1 VQHRKIVDLS
11 HPVTNGMRTYP
22 GIPAPTISAF
32 LTHEASRERY
42 QGRCEL
48 TFSEVRVVAGVG
60 TYLDAPYHR
69 DATLPD
75 FASLPIA
82 ATVDLPAVVIDVDVT
97 RMRDIHPQRLGAAEL
112 RGHAVLIR
120 TGFDR
125 YWETDRYWTESPFLV
140 SATAERLVDAGAV
153 LLGVDFL
160 NVDDTRDPSRPV
172 HTTLLRAKIPIVEN
186 LCNLAD
192 LPVQGVRFHAPP
204 APFVGVA
211 SFPVR
216 AYAVVEDV

>member
-1 VQHRKIVDLS
+1 MQHRRIIDLS

-22 GIPAPTISAF
+22 GIPAPSISAF

-42 QGRCEL
+42 QGLCEL
-48 TFSEVRVVAGVG
+48 TFSEVHVVAGVG

-69 DATLPD
+69 APTLPD
-75 FASLPIA
+75 FASLPLE

-97 RMRDIHPQRLGAAEL
+97 SMRDIHPQHLGGAEL

-120 TGFDR
+120 TRFDR
-125 YWETDRYWTESPFLV
+125 FWDTDRYWTESPYLV
-140 SATAERLVDAGAV
+140 AATAERLVDEGAV

-160 NVDDTRDPSRPV
+160 NVDDTRDPRRPV
-172 HTTLLRAKIPIVEN
+172 HTTLLRAQIPIVEN
-186 LCNLAD
+186 LCNLAFV
-192 LPVQGVRFHAPP
+192 PARGARFHAPP
-204 APFVGVA
+204 TPFVGVA

-216 AYAVVEDV
+216 AYAVVEDE